1 MEETQQIES
10 DSSALKASTGITLC
24 NGKYELMKFLGKGG
38 FGITY
43 LGRHILLNKYV
54 AIKEYF
60 PKDNFRRESNGTQVS
75 YSDKSVA
82 RRNIEKFL
90 KEAKTMAE
98 LNHEGVVKVNDVFE
112 ENNTAYYVMEY
123 IEGKSLAEQLPIA
136 QEQALAYIK
145 QAAEALQYVHTKG
158 ILHLDIKPANIMINQ
173 SGKAVLIDFG
183 ISKHYDSEGKG
194 TSSSTQGYSSGYS
207 PIEQMTPGGLKQFT
221 PPTDIYA
228 LGATL
233 YKIVSGTT
241 PPVSTDLADEETL
254 SRPENMSREVFG
266 FVKKCM
272 QQKRKDRPQTMS
284 EVLGLIE
291 ALSGEKPKPKP
302 KPDPDPIP
310 EPDPEPKRKFKKI
323 TIINRVVTVIIC
335 VFCGIFGYLH
345 YRQPDPIVYEG
356 EIPTPEVETFN
367 ANGVEFKM
375 IKVDGDTFRMG
386 ATSEQG
392 SDAWNDEKPVHS
404 VTLSDYYI
412 GETEVTQEL
421 WQAVM
426 GSNPS
431 SFKGNNQRP
440 VEQVSWDD
448 CQEFIRKLNSL
459 TGKKFRL
466 PTEAEWEYA
475 ARGGKYCRGYKC
487 SGSNN
492 VDEVAWYWQNS
503 GDKYLS
509 GDWEKD
515 KVKNNKCKAHSVKTK
530 KANELG
536 LYDMS
541 GNVWE
546 WCNDWY
552 GDYQSYSQTNPTG
565 HSEGEYRVLRGGSW
579 NGLDGY
585 VRVSIRIN
593 RTPDRRSSSFGL
605 RLAL

>member
-1 MEETQQIES
+1 MEETQHIES
-10 DSSALKASTGITLC
+10 DSSALKVSTGITLC
-24 NGKYELMKFLGKGG
+24 NGRYELMKFLGKGG

-112 ENNTAYYVMEY
+112 ENNTAYYVMDY

-233 YKIVSGTT
+233 YKIISGTT
-241 PPVSTDLADEETL
+241 PPTSTDLADEETL

-266 FVKKCM
+266 FINKCM

-291 ALSGEKPKPKP
+291 ALSGEKPNPKPKPKPTPKPEPKPKPKP
-302 KPDPDPIP
+302 KPDPNPNRRIIRIIAMVVLIIAVVVSVVMLVKDCSGRGTETATETLTETPIA
-310 EPDPEPKRKFKKI
+310 ETLSKQLQEDKAKQQAEEQARQKKLQAEEQARQKKLQAEEQARQKKLQQEEQARQKKLQQEEQARLQAERQKKQQQEREANFKSYKSRGDFYFNEYFD
-323 TIINRVVTVIIC
+323 TGDSQAKQKAKQNYAKALQYKEDVTV
-335 VFCGIFGYLH
+335 
-345 YRQPDPIVYEG
+345 
-356 EIPTPEVETFN
+356 
-367 ANGVEFKM
+367 
-375 IKVDGDTFRMG
+375 
-386 ATSEQG
+386 
-392 SDAWNDEKPVHS
+392 
-404 VTLSDYYI
+404 
-412 GETEVTQEL
+412 
-421 WQAVM
+421 
-426 GSNPS
+426 
-431 SFKGNNQRP
+431 
-440 VEQVSWDD
+440 
-448 CQEFIRKLNSL
+448 RKRYNSL
-459 TGKKFRL
+459 
-466 PTEAEWEYA
+466 
-475 ARGGKYCRGYKC
+475 
-487 SGSNN
+487 
-492 VDEVAWYWQNS
+492 
-503 GDKYLS
+503 
-509 GDWEKD
+509 
-515 KVKNNKCKAHSVKTK
+515 
-530 KANELG
+530 
-536 LYDMS
+536 
-541 GNVWE
+541 
-546 WCNDWY
+546 
-552 GDYQSYSQTNPTG
+552 
-565 HSEGEYRVLRGGSW
+565 
-579 NGLDGY
+579 
-585 VRVSIRIN
+585 
-593 RTPDRRSSSFGL
+593 
-605 RLAL
+605 

>member
-1 MEETQQIES
+1 MEETQHIES
-10 DSSALKASTGITLC
+10 DSSALKVSTGITLC
-24 NGKYELMKFLGKGG
+24 NGKYELLKFLGKGG

-112 ENNTAYYVMEY
+112 ENNTAYYVMDY

-194 TSSSTQGYSSGYS
+194 TSLSTQGYSSGYS

-233 YKIVSGTT
+233 YKIISGTT
-241 PPVSTDLADEETL
+241 PPASTDLADEETL

-266 FVKKCM
+266 FINKCM

-302 KPDPDPIP
+302 TPPKPKPEPKPRLIIEPDPDPN
-310 EPDPEPKRKFKKI
+310 PDQRIFR
-323 TIINRVVTVIIC
+323 IIAMVVSIIAVVVAVVMLVKDC
-335 VFCGIFGYLH
+335 SGGGTETATETLTEM
-345 YRQPDPIVYEG
+345 PIAE
-356 EIPTPEVETFN
+356 
-367 ANGVEFKM
+367 
-375 IKVDGDTFRMG
+375 
-386 ATSEQG
+386 
-392 SDAWNDEKPVHS
+392 
-404 VTLSDYYI
+404 TLSKQL
-412 GETEVTQEL
+412 QEDKAKQ
-421 WQAVM
+421 QAEEQARQKKLQQEEQARLQAERQKKQQEEQRQQAERQKKQQQEREA
-426 GSNPS
+426 N
-431 SFKGNNQRP
+431 FKSYKSRGDFYFNEYFDTGDSQAKQKAKQNYAKALQYKEDAT
-440 VEQVSWDD
+440 V
-448 CQEFIRKLNSL
+448 RKRYNSL
-459 TGKKFRL
+459 
-466 PTEAEWEYA
+466 
-475 ARGGKYCRGYKC
+475 
-487 SGSNN
+487 
-492 VDEVAWYWQNS
+492 
-503 GDKYLS
+503 
-509 GDWEKD
+509 
-515 KVKNNKCKAHSVKTK
+515 
-530 KANELG
+530 
-536 LYDMS
+536 
-541 GNVWE
+541 
-546 WCNDWY
+546 
-552 GDYQSYSQTNPTG
+552 
-565 HSEGEYRVLRGGSW
+565 
-579 NGLDGY
+579 
-585 VRVSIRIN
+585 
-593 RTPDRRSSSFGL
+593 
-605 RLAL
+605 

>member
-1 MEETQQIES
+1 MEETQHIES
-10 DSSALKASTGITLC
+10 DSSALKVSTGITLC
-24 NGKYELMKFLGKGG
+24 NGRYELMKFLGKGG

-112 ENNTAYYVMEY
+112 ENNTAYYVMDY
-123 IEGKSLAEQLPIA
+123 MEGKSLEEQLPIA

-194 TSSSTQGYSSGYS
+194 TSLSTQGYSSGYS

-233 YKIVSGTT
+233 YKIISGTT
-241 PPVSTDLADEETL
+241 PPTSTDLADEETL

-266 FVKKCM
+266 FINKCM

-302 KPDPDPIP
+302 TPPKPKPEPKPRLIIEPDPDPN
-310 EPDPEPKRKFKKI
+310 PDQRIFR
-323 TIINRVVTVIIC
+323 IIAMVVLIIAVVVAVVMLVKDC
-335 VFCGIFGYLH
+335 SGGGTETLTFPLTETLTEM
-345 YRQPDPIVYEG
+345 PIAE
-356 EIPTPEVETFN
+356 
-367 ANGVEFKM
+367 
-375 IKVDGDTFRMG
+375 
-386 ATSEQG
+386 
-392 SDAWNDEKPVHS
+392 
-404 VTLSDYYI
+404 TLSKQL
-412 GETEVTQEL
+412 QEDKAKQ
-421 WQAVM
+421 QAEEQARQKKLQQEEQARLQAERQKKQQEEQRQQAERQKKQQQEREA
-426 GSNPS
+426 N
-431 SFKGNNQRP
+431 FKSYKSRGDFYFNEYFDTGDSQAKQKAKQNYAKALQYKEDAT
-440 VEQVSWDD
+440 V
-448 CQEFIRKLNSL
+448 RKRYNSL
-459 TGKKFRL
+459 
-466 PTEAEWEYA
+466 
-475 ARGGKYCRGYKC
+475 
-487 SGSNN
+487 
-492 VDEVAWYWQNS
+492 
-503 GDKYLS
+503 
-509 GDWEKD
+509 
-515 KVKNNKCKAHSVKTK
+515 
-530 KANELG
+530 
-536 LYDMS
+536 
-541 GNVWE
+541 
-546 WCNDWY
+546 
-552 GDYQSYSQTNPTG
+552 
-565 HSEGEYRVLRGGSW
+565 
-579 NGLDGY
+579 
-585 VRVSIRIN
+585 
-593 RTPDRRSSSFGL
+593 
-605 RLAL
+605 

>member
-1 MEETQQIES
+1 MEETQHIES

-24 NGKYELMKFLGKGG
+24 NGKYELLKFLGKGG

-75 YSDKSVA
+75 YSDESVA

-112 ENNTAYYVMEY
+112 ENNTAYYVMDY
-123 IEGKSLAEQLPIA
+123 MEGKSLAEQLPIA
-136 QEQALAYIK
+136 QEQALCYIK

-233 YKIVSGTT
+233 YEIVSGTT
-241 PPVSTDLADEETL
+241 PPASTDLADEETL

-266 FVKKCM
+266 FVNKCM

-302 KPDPDPIP
+302 TPPKPKPEPKPRLIIEPDPDPN
-310 EPDPEPKRKFKKI
+310 PDQRIFR
-323 TIINRVVTVIIC
+323 IIAMVVSIIAVVVAVVMLVKDC
-335 VFCGIFGYLH
+335 SGGGTETATETLTEM
-345 YRQPDPIVYEG
+345 PIAE
-356 EIPTPEVETFN
+356 
-367 ANGVEFKM
+367 
-375 IKVDGDTFRMG
+375 
-386 ATSEQG
+386 
-392 SDAWNDEKPVHS
+392 
-404 VTLSDYYI
+404 TLSKQL
-412 GETEVTQEL
+412 QEDKAKQ
-421 WQAVM
+421 QAEEQARQKKLQQEEQARLQAERQKKQQEEQRQQAERQKKQQQEREA
-426 GSNPS
+426 N
-431 SFKGNNQRP
+431 FKSYKSRGDFYFNEYFDTGDSQAKQKAKQNYAKALQYKEDAT
-440 VEQVSWDD
+440 V
-448 CQEFIRKLNSL
+448 RKRYNSL
-459 TGKKFRL
+459 
-466 PTEAEWEYA
+466 
-475 ARGGKYCRGYKC
+475 
-487 SGSNN
+487 
-492 VDEVAWYWQNS
+492 
-503 GDKYLS
+503 
-509 GDWEKD
+509 
-515 KVKNNKCKAHSVKTK
+515 
-530 KANELG
+530 
-536 LYDMS
+536 
-541 GNVWE
+541 
-546 WCNDWY
+546 
-552 GDYQSYSQTNPTG
+552 
-565 HSEGEYRVLRGGSW
+565 
-579 NGLDGY
+579 
-585 VRVSIRIN
+585 
-593 RTPDRRSSSFGL
+593 
-605 RLAL
+605 

>member
-1 MEETQQIES
+1 MEETQHIES
-10 DSSALKASTGITLC
+10 DSSALKVSTGITLC

-112 ENNTAYYVMEY
+112 ENNTAYYVMDY

-233 YKIVSGTT
+233 YKIISGTT
-241 PPVSTDLADEETL
+241 PPASTDLADEETL

-266 FVKKCM
+266 FINKCM

-291 ALSGEKPKPKP
+291 ALSGEKPKLKPKPTPKP
-302 KPDPDPIP
+302 KPKP
-310 EPDPEPKRKFKKI
+310 EPDHNPNRR
-323 TIINRVVTVIIC
+323 IIRIIAMVVLIIAVVVSVVMLVKDC
-335 VFCGIFGYLH
+335 SGGGTETLTFPLTETLTEM
-345 YRQPDPIVYEG
+345 PIAE
-356 EIPTPEVETFN
+356 
-367 ANGVEFKM
+367 
-375 IKVDGDTFRMG
+375 
-386 ATSEQG
+386 
-392 SDAWNDEKPVHS
+392 
-404 VTLSDYYI
+404 TLSKQL
-412 GETEVTQEL
+412 QEDKAKQ
-421 WQAVM
+421 QAEEQARQKKLQAEEQARLQAERQKKQQEEQRQQAERQKKQQEEQRQQAERQKKQQQEREA
-426 GSNPS
+426 N
-431 SFKGNNQRP
+431 FKSYKSRGDFYFNEYFDTGDSQAKQKAKQNYAKALQYKEDAT
-440 VEQVSWDD
+440 V
-448 CQEFIRKLNSL
+448 RKRYNSL
-459 TGKKFRL
+459 
-466 PTEAEWEYA
+466 
-475 ARGGKYCRGYKC
+475 
-487 SGSNN
+487 
-492 VDEVAWYWQNS
+492 
-503 GDKYLS
+503 
-509 GDWEKD
+509 
-515 KVKNNKCKAHSVKTK
+515 
-530 KANELG
+530 
-536 LYDMS
+536 
-541 GNVWE
+541 
-546 WCNDWY
+546 
-552 GDYQSYSQTNPTG
+552 
-565 HSEGEYRVLRGGSW
+565 
-579 NGLDGY
+579 
-585 VRVSIRIN
+585 
-593 RTPDRRSSSFGL
+593 
-605 RLAL
+605 

>member
-98 LNHEGVVKVNDVFE
+98 LNHEGVVKVSDVFE

-233 YKIVSGTT
+233 YKIVSGT
-241 PPVSTDLADEETL
+241 PPPASTDLADEETL
-254 SRPENMSREVFG
+254 SRPENMSIEVFG
-266 FVKKCM
+266 FINKCM

-291 ALSGEKPKPKP
+291 ALSGEKPKPEPKPTPKP
-302 KPDPDPIP
+302 KP
-310 EPDPEPKRKFKKI
+310 EPKPRLIIEPEQDTNPNRRIIRIIAMVVVLLILVAVVIVVKDCSGIGESETATETLTETATAMPRAETLSKQLQEDNAKQQAEEVVEVEEVVEEEEQ
-323 TIINRVVTVIIC
+323 TIFIVVEESASFPGGIQEMTNFIKNNLKYPQQARETGTQGKVLVTFVVERDGSLTDVKVLRDIGSGCGEEAVRVVKSMPKWKPAKNRGKTV
-335 VFCGIFGYLH
+335 
-345 YRQPDPIVYEG
+345 RMQ
-356 EIPTPEVETFN
+356 FN
-367 ANGVEFKM
+367 L
-375 IKVDGDTFRMG
+375 
-386 ATSEQG
+386 
-392 SDAWNDEKPVHS
+392 PVAF
-404 VTLSDYYI
+404 TLA
-412 GETEVTQEL
+412 G
-421 WQAVM
+421 
-426 GSNPS
+426 
-431 SFKGNNQRP
+431 
-440 VEQVSWDD
+440 
-448 CQEFIRKLNSL
+448 
-459 TGKKFRL
+459 
-466 PTEAEWEYA
+466 
-475 ARGGKYCRGYKC
+475 
-487 SGSNN
+487 
-492 VDEVAWYWQNS
+492 
-503 GDKYLS
+503 
-509 GDWEKD
+509 
-515 KVKNNKCKAHSVKTK
+515 
-530 KANELG
+530 
-536 LYDMS
+536 
-541 GNVWE
+541 
-546 WCNDWY
+546 
-552 GDYQSYSQTNPTG
+552 
-565 HSEGEYRVLRGGSW
+565 
-579 NGLDGY
+579 
-585 VRVSIRIN
+585 
-593 RTPDRRSSSFGL
+593 
-605 RLAL
+605 

>member
-1 MEETQQIES
+1 MEETQHIES
-10 DSSALKASTGITLC
+10 DSSALKVSTGITLC
-24 NGKYELMKFLGKGG
+24 NGRYELMKFLGKGG

-60 PKDNFRRESNGTQVS
+60 PKDNFRRESNGIQVS

-112 ENNTAYYVMEY
+112 ENNTAYYVMDY

-233 YKIVSGTT
+233 YKIISGTT
-241 PPVSTDLADEETL
+241 PPASTDLADEETL

-266 FVKKCM
+266 FINKCM

-302 KPDPDPIP
+302 TPPKPKPEPKPRLIIEPDPDPN
-310 EPDPEPKRKFKKI
+310 PDQRIFRIIAMVVLIIAVVVAVVMLVKDCSGGGTETLTFPLTETLTEMPIAETLSKQLQEDKAKQQAEEQARQKKLQQEEQARLQAERQKKQQEEQRQQAERQKKQQQEREANFKSYKSRGDFYFNEYFD
-323 TIINRVVTVIIC
+323 TGDSQAKQKAKQNYAKALQYKEDVTV
-335 VFCGIFGYLH
+335 
-345 YRQPDPIVYEG
+345 
-356 EIPTPEVETFN
+356 
-367 ANGVEFKM
+367 
-375 IKVDGDTFRMG
+375 
-386 ATSEQG
+386 
-392 SDAWNDEKPVHS
+392 
-404 VTLSDYYI
+404 
-412 GETEVTQEL
+412 
-421 WQAVM
+421 
-426 GSNPS
+426 
-431 SFKGNNQRP
+431 
-440 VEQVSWDD
+440 
-448 CQEFIRKLNSL
+448 RKRYNSL
-459 TGKKFRL
+459 
-466 PTEAEWEYA
+466 
-475 ARGGKYCRGYKC
+475 
-487 SGSNN
+487 
-492 VDEVAWYWQNS
+492 
-503 GDKYLS
+503 
-509 GDWEKD
+509 
-515 KVKNNKCKAHSVKTK
+515 
-530 KANELG
+530 
-536 LYDMS
+536 
-541 GNVWE
+541 
-546 WCNDWY
+546 
-552 GDYQSYSQTNPTG
+552 
-565 HSEGEYRVLRGGSW
+565 
-579 NGLDGY
+579 
-585 VRVSIRIN
+585 
-593 RTPDRRSSSFGL
+593 
-605 RLAL
+605 

>member
-1 MEETQQIES
+1 MEETQHIES
-10 DSSALKASTGITLC
+10 DSSALKVSTGITLC
-24 NGKYELMKFLGKGG
+24 NGRYELMKFLGKGG

-112 ENNTAYYVMEY
+112 ENNTAYYVMDY
-123 IEGKSLAEQLPIA
+123 MEGKSLEEQLPIA

-233 YKIVSGTT
+233 YKIISGTT
-241 PPVSTDLADEETL
+241 PPASTDLADEETL
-254 SRPENMSREVFG
+254 SRPENMSMEVFG
-266 FVKKCM
+266 FINKCM

-302 KPDPDPIP
+302 TPPKPKPEPKPRLIIEPDPDPNP
-310 EPDPEPKRKFKKI
+310 NRR
-323 TIINRVVTVIIC
+323 IIRIIAMVVSIIAVVVAVVMLVKDC
-335 VFCGIFGYLH
+335 SGGGTETATETLTEM
-345 YRQPDPIVYEG
+345 PIAE
-356 EIPTPEVETFN
+356 
-367 ANGVEFKM
+367 
-375 IKVDGDTFRMG
+375 
-386 ATSEQG
+386 
-392 SDAWNDEKPVHS
+392 
-404 VTLSDYYI
+404 TLSKQL
-412 GETEVTQEL
+412 QEDKAKQ
-421 WQAVM
+421 QAEEQARQKKLQQEEQARLQAERQKKQQEEQRQQAERQKKQQQEREA
-426 GSNPS
+426 N
-431 SFKGNNQRP
+431 FKSYKSRGDFYFNEYFDKGDSQAKQKAKQNYAKALQYKEDAT
-440 VEQVSWDD
+440 V
-448 CQEFIRKLNSL
+448 RKRYNSL
-459 TGKKFRL
+459 
-466 PTEAEWEYA
+466 
-475 ARGGKYCRGYKC
+475 
-487 SGSNN
+487 
-492 VDEVAWYWQNS
+492 
-503 GDKYLS
+503 
-509 GDWEKD
+509 
-515 KVKNNKCKAHSVKTK
+515 
-530 KANELG
+530 
-536 LYDMS
+536 
-541 GNVWE
+541 
-546 WCNDWY
+546 
-552 GDYQSYSQTNPTG
+552 
-565 HSEGEYRVLRGGSW
+565 
-579 NGLDGY
+579 
-585 VRVSIRIN
+585 
-593 RTPDRRSSSFGL
+593 
-605 RLAL
+605 

>member
-1 MEETQQIES
+1 MEETQHIES
-10 DSSALKASTGITLC
+10 DSSALKVSTGITLC

-112 ENNTAYYVMEY
+112 ENNTAYYVMDY
-123 IEGKSLAEQLPIA
+123 MEGKSLEEQLPIA

-194 TSSSTQGYSSGYS
+194 TSLSTQGYSSGYS

-233 YKIVSGTT
+233 YKIISGTT
-241 PPVSTDLADEETL
+241 PPASTDLADEETL

-266 FVKKCM
+266 FINKCM

-291 ALSGEKPKPKP
+291 ALSGEKPKLKPKP
-302 KPDPDPIP
+302 TPKPEPKPEPKPRLIIEPDPDPN
-310 EPDPEPKRKFKKI
+310 PDQRIFR
-323 TIINRVVTVIIC
+323 IIAMVVLIIAVVVAVVMLVKDC
-335 VFCGIFGYLH
+335 SGGGTETATETLTEM
-345 YRQPDPIVYEG
+345 PIAE
-356 EIPTPEVETFN
+356 
-367 ANGVEFKM
+367 
-375 IKVDGDTFRMG
+375 
-386 ATSEQG
+386 
-392 SDAWNDEKPVHS
+392 
-404 VTLSDYYI
+404 TLSKQL
-412 GETEVTQEL
+412 QEDKAKQ
-421 WQAVM
+421 QAEEQARQKKLQQEEQARLQAERQKKQQEEQRQQAERQKKQQQEREA
-426 GSNPS
+426 N
-431 SFKGNNQRP
+431 FKSYKSRGDFYFNEYFDTGDSQAKQKAKQNYAKALQYK
-440 VEQVSWDD
+440 EDAT
-448 CQEFIRKLNSL
+448 IRKRYNSL
-459 TGKKFRL
+459 
-466 PTEAEWEYA
+466 
-475 ARGGKYCRGYKC
+475 
-487 SGSNN
+487 
-492 VDEVAWYWQNS
+492 
-503 GDKYLS
+503 
-509 GDWEKD
+509 
-515 KVKNNKCKAHSVKTK
+515 
-530 KANELG
+530 
-536 LYDMS
+536 
-541 GNVWE
+541 
-546 WCNDWY
+546 
-552 GDYQSYSQTNPTG
+552 
-565 HSEGEYRVLRGGSW
+565 
-579 NGLDGY
+579 
-585 VRVSIRIN
+585 
-593 RTPDRRSSSFGL
+593 
-605 RLAL
+605 

>member
-1 MEETQQIES
+1 MEETQHIES
-10 DSSALKASTGITLC
+10 DSSALKVSTGITLC

-60 PKDNFRRESNGTQVS
+60 PKDNFRRESNGIQVS

-112 ENNTAYYVMEY
+112 ENNTAYYVMDY

-233 YKIVSGTT
+233 YKIISGTT
-241 PPVSTDLADEETL
+241 PPTSTDLADEETL

-266 FVKKCM
+266 FINKCM

-302 KPDPDPIP
+302 KPKPTPK
-310 EPDPEPKRKFKKI
+310 PEPKPKPKPKPDPNPNRRIIRIIAMVVVLLILVAVVIVVKDCSGIGESETATETLTETATAMPRAETLSKQLQEDKAKQQAEEQARQKKLQQEEQARLQAERQKKQQEEQRQQAERQKKQQQEREANFKSYKSRGDFYFNEYFD
-323 TIINRVVTVIIC
+323 TGDSQAKQKAKQNYAKALQYKEDVTV
-335 VFCGIFGYLH
+335 
-345 YRQPDPIVYEG
+345 
-356 EIPTPEVETFN
+356 
-367 ANGVEFKM
+367 
-375 IKVDGDTFRMG
+375 
-386 ATSEQG
+386 
-392 SDAWNDEKPVHS
+392 
-404 VTLSDYYI
+404 
-412 GETEVTQEL
+412 
-421 WQAVM
+421 
-426 GSNPS
+426 
-431 SFKGNNQRP
+431 
-440 VEQVSWDD
+440 
-448 CQEFIRKLNSL
+448 RKRYNSL
-459 TGKKFRL
+459 
-466 PTEAEWEYA
+466 
-475 ARGGKYCRGYKC
+475 
-487 SGSNN
+487 
-492 VDEVAWYWQNS
+492 
-503 GDKYLS
+503 
-509 GDWEKD
+509 
-515 KVKNNKCKAHSVKTK
+515 
-530 KANELG
+530 
-536 LYDMS
+536 
-541 GNVWE
+541 
-546 WCNDWY
+546 
-552 GDYQSYSQTNPTG
+552 
-565 HSEGEYRVLRGGSW
+565 
-579 NGLDGY
+579 
-585 VRVSIRIN
+585 
-593 RTPDRRSSSFGL
+593 
-605 RLAL
+605 

>member
-123 IEGKSLAEQLPIA
+123 MEGKSLAEQLPIA
-136 QEQALAYIK
+136 QEQALCYIK

-194 TSSSTQGYSSGYS
+194 TSSSTQSYSSGYS

-241 PPVSTDLADEETL
+241 PPASTDLADEETL
-254 SRPENMSREVFG
+254 SRPENMSGEVFG
-266 FVKKCM
+266 FINKCM

-284 EVLGLIE
+284 EVLELIE
-291 ALSGEKPKPKP
+291 ALSGEKPKPTPKP
-302 KPDPDPIP
+302 KP
-310 EPDPEPKRKFKKI
+310 EPKPRL
-323 TIINRVVTVIIC
+323 IIEPEQDTNPNRRIIRIIAMVVVLLILVAVVVILAKDC
-335 VFCGIFGYLH
+335 SG
-345 YRQPDPIVYEG
+345 RG
-356 EIPTPEVETFN
+356 ESET
-367 ANGVEFKM
+367 
-375 IKVDGDTFRMG
+375 
-386 ATSEQG
+386 ATETLTET
-392 SDAWNDEKPVHS
+392 ATAMPRAE
-404 VTLSDYYI
+404 TLSKQL
-412 GETEVTQEL
+412 QEDNAKQ
-421 WQAVM
+421 QAEEQARQKKLQQEEQARLQAERQKKQQEEQRQQAERQKKQQQEREA
-426 GSNPS
+426 N
-431 SFKGNNQRP
+431 FKSYKNRGDFYFNEYFDTGDSQAKQKAKQNYAKALQYK
-440 VEQVSWDD
+440 EDAT
-448 CQEFIRKLNSL
+448 IRKRYNSL
-459 TGKKFRL
+459 
-466 PTEAEWEYA
+466 
-475 ARGGKYCRGYKC
+475 
-487 SGSNN
+487 
-492 VDEVAWYWQNS
+492 
-503 GDKYLS
+503 
-509 GDWEKD
+509 
-515 KVKNNKCKAHSVKTK
+515 
-530 KANELG
+530 
-536 LYDMS
+536 
-541 GNVWE
+541 
-546 WCNDWY
+546 
-552 GDYQSYSQTNPTG
+552 
-565 HSEGEYRVLRGGSW
+565 
-579 NGLDGY
+579 
-585 VRVSIRIN
+585 
-593 RTPDRRSSSFGL
+593 
-605 RLAL
+605 

>member
-1 MEETQQIES
+1 MEETQHIES
-10 DSSALKASTGITLC
+10 DSSALKVSTGITLC

-112 ENNTAYYVMEY
+112 ENNTAYYVMDY
-123 IEGKSLAEQLPIA
+123 MEGKSFEEQLPIA

-183 ISKHYDSEGKG
+183 ISKHYDSEGKD
-194 TSSSTQGYSSGYS
+194 TSLSTQGYSSGYS

-233 YKIVSGTT
+233 YKIISGTT
-241 PPVSTDLADEETL
+241 PPASTDLADEETL

-266 FVKKCM
+266 FINKCM

-302 KPDPDPIP
+302 TPPKPKPEPKPRLIIEPDPDPN
-310 EPDPEPKRKFKKI
+310 PDQRIFR
-323 TIINRVVTVIIC
+323 IIAMVVSIIAVVVAVVMLVKDC
-335 VFCGIFGYLH
+335 SGGGTETATETLTEM
-345 YRQPDPIVYEG
+345 PIAE
-356 EIPTPEVETFN
+356 
-367 ANGVEFKM
+367 
-375 IKVDGDTFRMG
+375 
-386 ATSEQG
+386 
-392 SDAWNDEKPVHS
+392 
-404 VTLSDYYI
+404 TLSKQL
-412 GETEVTQEL
+412 QEDKAKQ
-421 WQAVM
+421 QAEEQARQKKLQQEEQARLQAERQKKQQEEQRQQAERQKKQQQEREA
-426 GSNPS
+426 N
-431 SFKGNNQRP
+431 FKSYKSRGDFYFNEYFDTGDSQAKQKAKQNYAKALQYKEDAT
-440 VEQVSWDD
+440 V
-448 CQEFIRKLNSL
+448 RKRYNSL
-459 TGKKFRL
+459 
-466 PTEAEWEYA
+466 
-475 ARGGKYCRGYKC
+475 
-487 SGSNN
+487 
-492 VDEVAWYWQNS
+492 
-503 GDKYLS
+503 
-509 GDWEKD
+509 
-515 KVKNNKCKAHSVKTK
+515 
-530 KANELG
+530 
-536 LYDMS
+536 
-541 GNVWE
+541 
-546 WCNDWY
+546 
-552 GDYQSYSQTNPTG
+552 
-565 HSEGEYRVLRGGSW
+565 
-579 NGLDGY
+579 
-585 VRVSIRIN
+585 
-593 RTPDRRSSSFGL
+593 
-605 RLAL
+605 

>member
-1 MEETQQIES
+1 MEETQHIES
-10 DSSALKASTGITLC
+10 DSSALKVSTGITLC
-24 NGKYELMKFLGKGG
+24 NGRYELMKFLGKGG

-112 ENNTAYYVMEY
+112 ENNTAYYVMDY

-233 YKIVSGTT
+233 YKIISGTT
-241 PPVSTDLADEETL
+241 PPTSTDLADEETL

-266 FVKKCM
+266 FINKCM

-302 KPDPDPIP
+302 KPKPTPK
-310 EPDPEPKRKFKKI
+310 PEPKPKPKPKPK
-323 TIINRVVTVIIC
+323 
-335 VFCGIFGYLH
+335 
-345 YRQPDPIVYEG
+345 PDPNPNRRIIRIIAMVVLIIAVVVAVVMLVKDCSGGGTETAT
-356 EIPTPEVETFN
+356 ETLTETPIAE
-367 ANGVEFKM
+367 
-375 IKVDGDTFRMG
+375 
-386 ATSEQG
+386 
-392 SDAWNDEKPVHS
+392 
-404 VTLSDYYI
+404 TLSKQL
-412 GETEVTQEL
+412 QEDKAKQ
-421 WQAVM
+421 QAEEQARQKKLQQEEQARLQAERQKKQQEEQARLQAERQKKQQQEREA
-426 GSNPS
+426 N
-431 SFKGNNQRP
+431 FKSYKSRGDFYFNEYFDTGDSQAKQKAKQNYAKALQYKEDAT
-440 VEQVSWDD
+440 V
-448 CQEFIRKLNSL
+448 RKRYNSL
-459 TGKKFRL
+459 
-466 PTEAEWEYA
+466 
-475 ARGGKYCRGYKC
+475 
-487 SGSNN
+487 
-492 VDEVAWYWQNS
+492 
-503 GDKYLS
+503 
-509 GDWEKD
+509 
-515 KVKNNKCKAHSVKTK
+515 
-530 KANELG
+530 
-536 LYDMS
+536 
-541 GNVWE
+541 
-546 WCNDWY
+546 
-552 GDYQSYSQTNPTG
+552 
-565 HSEGEYRVLRGGSW
+565 
-579 NGLDGY
+579 
-585 VRVSIRIN
+585 
-593 RTPDRRSSSFGL
+593 
-605 RLAL
+605 

>member
-1 MEETQQIES
+1 MEETQHIES

-112 ENNTAYYVMEY
+112 ENNTAYYVMDY

-145 QAAEALQYVHTKG
+145 QAAEALQYVHAKG

-233 YKIVSGTT
+233 YKIISGTT
-241 PPVSTDLADEETL
+241 PPASTDLADEETL
-254 SRPENMSREVFG
+254 CRPENMSREVFG
-266 FVKKCM
+266 FINKCM

-302 KPDPDPIP
+302 KPTPPKPKPKPEPKPRLIIEPDPDPNSNRRIF
-310 EPDPEPKRKFKKI
+310 R
-323 TIINRVVTVIIC
+323 IIAMVVVLLILVAVVILVKDC
-335 VFCGIFGYLH
+335 SGVGTETATETLTET
-345 YRQPDPIVYEG
+345 PIAE
-356 EIPTPEVETFN
+356 
-367 ANGVEFKM
+367 
-375 IKVDGDTFRMG
+375 
-386 ATSEQG
+386 
-392 SDAWNDEKPVHS
+392 
-404 VTLSDYYI
+404 TLSKQL
-412 GETEVTQEL
+412 QEDKAKQ
-421 WQAVM
+421 QAEEQARQKKLQQEEQARLQAERQKKQQEEQRQQAERQKKQQQEREA
-426 GSNPS
+426 N
-431 SFKGNNQRP
+431 FKSYKSRGDFYFNEYFDTGDSQAKQKAKQNYAKALQYK
-440 VEQVSWDD
+440 EDAT
-448 CQEFIRKLNSL
+448 IRKRYNSL
-459 TGKKFRL
+459 
-466 PTEAEWEYA
+466 
-475 ARGGKYCRGYKC
+475 
-487 SGSNN
+487 
-492 VDEVAWYWQNS
+492 
-503 GDKYLS
+503 
-509 GDWEKD
+509 
-515 KVKNNKCKAHSVKTK
+515 
-530 KANELG
+530 
-536 LYDMS
+536 
-541 GNVWE
+541 
-546 WCNDWY
+546 
-552 GDYQSYSQTNPTG
+552 
-565 HSEGEYRVLRGGSW
+565 
-579 NGLDGY
+579 
-585 VRVSIRIN
+585 
-593 RTPDRRSSSFGL
+593 
-605 RLAL
+605 